1 MHSLVYILKMNL
13 GFPSEK
19 EKKKPF
25 AEMVSGEE
33 NILPS
38 FEDGRITYVLIFV
51 AEEDVWLAGF
61 FKLKCKTCFGM
72 LDLNL
77 CKLLL
82 YLAVHLNGSY
92 LNF

>member
-51 AEEDVWLAGF
+51 AEEDV
-61 FKLKCKTCFGM
+61 
-72 LDLNL
+72 
-77 CKLLL
+77 
-82 YLAVHLNGSY
+82 
-92 LNF
+92 